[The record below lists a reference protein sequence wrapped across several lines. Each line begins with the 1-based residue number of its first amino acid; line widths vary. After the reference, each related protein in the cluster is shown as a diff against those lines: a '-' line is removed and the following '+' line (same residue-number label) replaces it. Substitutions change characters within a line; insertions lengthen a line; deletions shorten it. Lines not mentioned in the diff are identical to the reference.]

1 MKKLIVMA
9 LSAVC
14 LLAQSC
20 TDNSA
25 RANDVKAEKP
35 ALVDA
40 TTEETQPAED
50 KPVATVKTIAATVS
64 GADILPA
71 ITKNYSGKVVLI
83 DFWATWC
90 PPCRAAMKTIDAI
103 KPALQKKGCV
113 FVYVTGE
120 TSPKADWDKMI
131 PNIAGDHYRLTDKQW
146 GELCKQLGIPGI
158 PCYLLLN
165 KDGSVAYSNV
175 TTAGYPGNEVIQNN
189 VEVALTK

>member
-9 LSAVC
+9 LSTVC
-14 LLAQSC
+14 LLVQSC
-20 TDNSA
+20 TGNSA

-40 TTEETQPAED
+40 TTEKNQPAED
-50 KPVATVKTIAATVS
+50 KPAATVKTIAATVS

-175 TTAGYPGNEVIQNN
+175 TTAGYPGNDVIQNN

>member
-40 TTEETQPAED
+40 TTEETQPAEE